1 VANTVALTFEADAA
15 PATGAFDDVGASAR
29 RMSDDMDESASG
41 YDRAG
46 EAADGAEG
54 KARGFADT
62 LGGSMGMAA
71 GFGQIMSGDVA
82 GGLAAVGTGAAD
94 LAGGF
99 KEFLLP
105 MLEKSRVVTLAKA
118 AADRV
123 AAAGSRAWAM
133 AQNMMNLSLLAS
145 PITWIIVGIV
155 ALIAVIVLIAT
166 KTTWFKDAWNAA
178 WRSAK
183 AAASAVWEWLKKL
196 PGWIGDA
203 FGAIPDFITAPFTR
217 AFGLVTDTVNTW
229 WKWLGTMIG
238 KIGPMFAK
246 VSDAITAP
254 FKAAFNMVSDAWNN
268 TVGKLKWTVPKWV
281 PKLGGNTIS
290 APQLPK
296 FHAGGIVPGIAGTEV
311 PILAM
316 AGERVSTSAS
326 SSSGATITLGSDGG
340 RLGDA
345 LIDLIALA
353 MVGRAGDPAALGLRV
368 ARTAT
373 GL

>member
-1 VANTVALTFEADAA
+1 MANTVALTFEADAA
-15 PATGAFDDVGASAR
+15 PATGAFDEVGDSAR
-29 RMSDDMDESASG
+29 SMSDQMDDTASG

-54 KARGFADT
+54 KARGFSDT
-62 LGGSMGMAA
+62 LAGSVDVAS
-71 GFGQIMSGDVA
+71 GFGQIMSGDVV
-82 GGLAAVGTGAAD
+82 GGLVSVGTGAAD
-94 LAGGF
+94 VAGGF

-123 AAAGSRAWAM
+123 AAAGSRAWAL

-183 AAASAVWEWLKKL
+183 AAAVAVWEWLKKV

-203 FGAIPDFITAPFTR
+203 FGAIPDAITAPFAL
-217 AFGLVTDTVNTW
+217 AFKLVTDTVSTW
-229 WKWLGTMIG
+229 WKWLTGMIG
-238 KIGPMFAK
+238 QLGPMFSK
-246 VSDAITAP
+246 VGGLIAAP
-254 FKAAFNMVSDAWNN
+254 FKAAFNAVSDAWNN
-268 TVGKLKWTVPKWV
+268 TVGKWSWTAPKWIPKIGGQTIAAPKM
-281 PKLGGNTIS
+281 PKL
-290 APQLPK
+290 
-296 FHAGGIVPGIAGTEV
+296 HAGGVVPGITGTEV

-326 SSSGATITLGSDGG
+326 ASGGATITLGSDGG

-353 MVGRAGDPAALGLRV
+353 MVGRAGDPAALGLRI